1 MIYYGKHSIDQSDI
15 DAVVDVLKGNYLTQG
30 PHIEEFEKS
39 INELVGSKYSV
50 AIMNWT
56 AGIHIACE
64 AAGLNSK
71 NTLVTSPLTFCASS
85 NGALYCQS
93 TPVFADIDPSTLNID
108 PKKIDEACKKH
119 GNVRVIM
126 PVHFG
131 GLACDMEEIN
141 KIAKKYGASVIEDA
155 AHPIGGK
162 YADGTMIGNCKYS
175 EMVGFSFHPVKNIAC
190 GEGGVITTNNEGIY
204 RKLLK
209 LRSHGINKLDDQL
222 IGEEALTDGMKNQWY
237 HEMQILGYNYRMTD
251 IQAALGNSQLKK
263 LDRFLSR
270 RIDIAERYEREFK
283 GCENFKIPQLGF
295 RQRSGNHL
303 FVLRVN
309 YEKLGKSRYEV
320 IEELKQAGVQG
331 HVHYLPVPMMPYY
344 RENYPAKI
352 EDYAEALAYY
362 REALTIPLYP
372 SMTEGEV
379 QTVINAIKKIIG

>member
-1 MIYYGKHSIDQSDI
+1 MIYYGKQSIDQEDI
-15 DAVVDVLKGNYLTQG
+15 EAVVRVLKGNYLTQG
-30 PHIEEFEKS
+30 PNIDEFEKS
-39 INELVGSKYSV
+39 ICEMVGSKYAV
-50 AIMNWT
+50 AVMNWT

-71 NTLVTSPLTFCASS
+71 NALVTSPLTFCASS

-93 TPVFADIDPSTLNID
+93 TPHFADIDPQTLNID
-108 PKKIDEACKKH
+108 PKKIDEVCRKN
-119 GNVRVIM
+119 GNIRVIM

-131 GLACDMEEIN
+131 GLACDMEEIQ
-141 KIAKKYGASVIEDA
+141 KIAKKYGATVIEDA
-155 AHPIGGK
+155 AHAIGGK
-162 YADGTMIGNCKYS
+162 YADGSMIGNCKYS

-190 GEGGVITTNNEGIY
+190 GEGGVITTNNEGVY

-222 IGEEALTDGMKNQWY
+222 ISAEAYTDGARNQWY

-263 LDRFLSR
+263 LDSFLAR
-270 RIDIAERYEREFK
+270 RISIAEKYEYEFK
-283 GCENFKIPQLGF
+283 TCENLKIPQLG
-295 RQRSGNHL
+295 QRKNSGNHL

-309 YEKLGKSRYEV
+309 FEKLGKSRNQV
-320 IEELKQAGVQG
+320 IEELRQNGVQG

-372 SMTEGEV
+372 SMSEIDV
-379 QTVINAIKKIIG
+379 NKVIASVKKVIG